1 MCDIC
6 GKDIDTGAHTVLVY
20 NTGKAT
26 IRLHFHHPCIFETDE
41 KGNVLYEVFK
51 KEVDLSQ
58 KPELKP

>member
-6 GKDIDTGAHTVLVY
+6 GKDVDTMAHTVLVY
-20 NTGKAT
+20 NTGKHT
-26 IRLHFHHPCIFETDE
+26 VRLHFHHQCIFETDPN
-41 KGNVLYEVFK
+41 GAVLYEVFR